1 MAEGNEIS
9 GLNRREFIIRLGG
22 GALGLG
28 LFTLFPVLG
37 TSCSSLVVEGQESDS
52 DSPFNIDKVLKVYI
66 VMEESDWVSL
76 IANAAD
82 EKYKQADLW
91 YGSTVI
97 SDIAIR
103 AKGNYKTVAEIYPDS
118 IRYSL
123 KADLNLLN
131 AEQNLDG
138 VKKLNF
144 NNNWGD
150 PGFMREVLG
159 YELFKNTDIPAPRAS
174 FIDLWV
180 NDIHL
185 GLYTMVEQ
193 VDKAFIER
201 NFTYTNGNLYK
212 PEKPAG
218 NLAWTKD
225 DLADGDDAPD
235 EEDINIGGGSL
246 DDITDVVSGDDESDS
261 DDISTETK
269 SLIEQMCLK
278 TNESTS
284 NHTVLYKLLEVLN
297 NEPDDTF
304 ATEIEKVLDV
314 NEVLRY
320 LAVSTVMVHLDN
332 YIGSGENYYLYE
344 NDGRFVMIPWDLN
357 LAFGTYRID
366 LSMEQTINY
375 YIDEPTCGAMSA
387 KPLVSRLLSNAAYL
401 EKYHEYIEEVL
412 DGVFDSDTIN
422 ARIDELAGLI
432 RSYVKDDETKFYTAE
447 QFEEGIS
454 EQVVSEAVVSGNEGI
469 PIGLKYFVEQRSQ
482 SIRAQL
488 NGTLA
493 SASGTGAGN
502 GTGEST
508 GSGSSAGVGGA
519 VIALGSTVTVTG
531 TGATV
536 SGNVISI
543 TKGGNYEISGT
554 LEDGQIIVNAD
565 DASVNLVLNGVNI
578 KCSDSAPIY
587 ILDAEETTITL
598 ADGTD
603 NYVTDSS
610 SYVIED
616 VESGEPDA
624 AIFSKDNLVIDGAGS
639 LSVSANY
646 NNGITGKDALT
657 ISGGNIVVNAVNDG
671 IRGRDSI
678 VVAGGTV
685 AVTAGG
691 DGMQSNND
699 EDATLGNITVT
710 GGKIN
715 ITAGADG
722 LQAETDIIISGGD
735 LAINADSDGINGKNS
750 VNIMGGSII
759 VDAASDGIQSS
770 NAEDATLG
778 YIVVGGGTLNI
789 TAGGDG
795 IQAETD
801 ITISG
806 GELTISSGGGSANGS
821 TTTGGSSFF
830 GGMGNTTTSGDSCKG
845 MKAANEITI
854 TGGTIDIDSADDAI
868 HSDNAITIWGGG
880 LSAAAGDDGIHAESS
895 LVVNEGTIDIT
906 KCYEGLEAPAIT
918 INGGDIHI
926 VASDDGINGV
936 ASSSAGGILGGMGG
950 MNETG
955 AYLYINGGYIY
966 VNAAGDGI
974 DIGGSIEMT
983 DGTVL
988 VNGPTNSANGALD
1001 FSSFNM
1007 KGGTIVAAGSSGMA
1021 QSLGTS
1027 SSQYS
1032 VAITYT
1038 SSQAAGTIVHIESES
1053 GDDILTF
1060 APAKTYQSVVF
1071 SSPQLKKGGTYTVY
1085 SGGSS
1090 TGAVTDGLYS
1100 GGTYSGGTQY
1110 TTFTVS
1116 SVVTTVGST
1125 GGSGGMFPGGGGG
1138 MR

>member
-52 DSPFNIDKVLKVYI
+52 DSPFDIDKVLKVYI

-150 PGFMREVLG
+150 PAFMREVLG
-159 YELFKNTDIPAPRAS
+159 YELFKSTDIPAPRAS
-174 FIDLWV
+174 FVDLWV

-261 DDISTETK
+261 GDISTETK

-344 NDGRFVMIPWDLN
+344 NDGKFVMIPWDLN

-482 SIRAQL
+482 SVRAQL

-531 TGATV
+531 TGAAV

-578 KCSDSAPIY
+578 KCYDSAPIY

-624 AIFSKDNLVIDGAGS
+624 AVFSKDNLVIDGAGS

-646 NNGITGKDALT
+646 NNGITSKDALT

-699 EDATLGNITVT
+699 EDATLG
-710 GGKIN
+710 
-715 ITAGADG
+715 
-722 LQAETDIIISGGD
+722 
-735 LAINADSDGINGKNS
+735 
-750 VNIMGGSII
+750 
-759 VDAASDGIQSS
+759 
-770 NAEDATLG
+770 
-778 YIVVGGGTLNI
+778 YILVGGGTLNI

-806 GELTISSGGGSANGS
+806 GELTISSGGGSANGN
-821 TTTGGSSFF
+821 TTTGGNSFF
-830 GGMGNTTTSGDSCKG
+830 GGMENTTTSGDSCKG
-845 MKAANEITI
+845 IKAANGINI
-854 TGGTIDIDSADDAI
+854 TGGTINIDSADDAV
-868 HSDNAITIWGGG
+868 HSDNTMTIGGG
-880 LSAAAGDDGIHAESS
+880 SLSIASGDDGIHAESS
-895 LVVNEGTIDIT
+895 LVVNEGTINIT
-906 KCYEGLEAPAIT
+906 KCYEGLEAPTIT
-918 INGGDIHI
+918 VNGGDIHI
-926 VASDDGINGV
+926 VASDDGINGA
-936 ASSSAGGILGGMGG
+936 ASSSAGGIFGGMGG
-950 MNETG
+950 MNENG

-1071 SSPQLKKGGTYTVY
+1071 SSPQLKKGETYTVY